1 MYVLMAENHKVGYL
15 EKARESLLPYES
27 LAERYKKLVREKC
40 YGHQMLYMLDGD
52 RLLAYN
58 GASVWLD
65 QIGVQ
70 YDGK

>member
-1 MYVLMAENHKVGYL
+1 MAENHKVGYL

-52 RLLAYN
+52 RLLAYKKS
-58 GASVWLD
+58 AED
-65 QIGVQ
+65 RIAKIR
-70 YDGK
+70 D